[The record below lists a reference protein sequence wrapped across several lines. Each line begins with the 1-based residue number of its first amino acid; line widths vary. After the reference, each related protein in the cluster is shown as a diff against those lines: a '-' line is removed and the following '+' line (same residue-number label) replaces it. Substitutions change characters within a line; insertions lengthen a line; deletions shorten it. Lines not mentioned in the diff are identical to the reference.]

1 VSGRKRIAV
10 FSGPTATVQ
19 NTVPLVT
26 SNKARRKYGLP
37 LLANADGTPLR
48 HDALRPQRLAA
59 PVTVYIR
66 QFSAH
71 PLEKDAAELYG
82 PPDGY
87 VNSHGVFSANR
98 TSDSDVAVYEV
109 MLEPDDGLYLLPYMA
124 RQTDG
129 KAWDDDTAYPGAPD
143 SHARQPFL
151 PDASRLFEEIDRFG
165 LHEVSA
171 GNNLLSGKA
180 EFDFIRV
187 VPSAGYK
194 KGLAASERSDA
205 GDGDIA
211 PERIGEDFFNYR
223 PFHLWRDPPRHVMA
237 RVTNTVQAAM
247 DSGKYA
253 GAIWLEGSP
262 NLEETLM
269 WLNLTVDTTLPICGN
284 SSQRPHG
291 SIGNDG
297 DHNVVDSVDWIL
309 SEAWKDESGAN
320 AAGVVAVLDQL
331 VYTAREVQKADARPG
346 GYVATGGH
354 GGIVGSM
361 GHAPGGPVLTFVPAR
376 RHTHRSAVNLRRL
389 PASVYGVRGVT
400 GKGETGKRVTGKV
413 ETGKDVAGKV
423 ETGKH
428 VAGKVETFPV
438 TVKDEHGWLLASAL
452 PEVRFVKSARYMPA
466 GSDMSDAG
474 EVEILARIDKNLAD
488 APLAGFV
495 AEGQAGNAKIVR
507 PMDSALRR
515 AVFSGMPVVRCGRGN
530 AEGFIPA
537 DRTGLT
543 IGAGNLTA
551 NKARILLMACM
562 VKLGCLPPAADAAKP
577 TPDEVTAVK
586 AKVAEYQEIFDTH

>member
-1 VSGRKRIAV
+1 VSARKRIAV

-37 LLANADGTPLR
+37 LLTNADGTPIE

-59 PVTVYIR
+59 PVTVYVR

-71 PLEKDAAELYG
+71 PLERDAAELYG

-87 VNSHGVFSANR
+87 LSAGAFSR
-98 TSDSDVAVYEV
+98 ERRSDDDIPVYEV
-109 MLEPDDGLYLLPYMA
+109 TLEPDDGLYLLPYMA
-124 RQTDG
+124 RQADG
-129 KAWDDDTAYPGAPD
+129 RAWDDDTAYPGAPD
-143 SHARQPFL
+143 AHARQPFL

-165 LHEVSA
+165 LHEVSGA
-171 GNNLLSGKA
+171 NNLLSGKA
-180 EFDFIRV
+180 DFDFIRV

-194 KGLAASERSDA
+194 KGRAAAERTDI

-223 PFHLWRDPPRHVMA
+223 PFHLWRDPPRQTMA

-269 WLNLTVDTTLPICGN
+269 WMNLTVDTRLPICGN

-309 SEAWKDESGAN
+309 SQAWKDDSGDN

-346 GYVATGGH
+346 GYVSTGGH
-354 GGIVGSM
+354 GGIVGSL
-361 GHAPGGPVLTFVPAR
+361 GHAPGRPVLTFAPAR

-389 PASVYGVRGVT
+389 PAEVFGVRRVNGEVVT
-400 GKGETGKRVTGKV
+400 S
-413 ETGKDVAGKV
+413 
-423 ETGKH
+423 
-428 VAGKVETFPV
+428 PV
-438 TVKDEHGWLLASAL
+438 TVKDDAGWLLASAL

-466 GSDMSDAG
+466 SPDMTEAG
-474 EVEILARIDKNLAD
+474 EVEILARIEKNLAD
-488 APLAGFV
+488 SPLAGFV

-515 AVFSGMPVVRCGRGN
+515 AIFSGMPVVRVGRGN
-530 AEGFIPA
+530 AEGFIPP

-543 IGAGNLTA
+543 IGGGNLTA
-551 NKARILLMACM
+551 NKARILLIAAML
-562 VKLGCLPPAADAAKP
+562 KLGSLPPARDAANP
-577 TPDEVTAVK
+577 TAEEVAAVK
-586 AKVAEYQEIFDTH
+586 AKVGEYQGIFDTH

>member
-1 VSGRKRIAV
+1 MSDTQRKRIAV

-37 LLANADGTPLR
+37 LLTGRDGTPIA
-48 HDALRPQRLAA
+48 HDQLRPQRLAA
-59 PVTVYIR
+59 PVTVYVR

-71 PLEKDAAELYG
+71 PLERDASELYG

-87 VNSHGVFSANR
+87 VDANGVFSRERKGEA
-98 TSDSDVAVYEV
+98 DVAVYEV
-109 MLEPDDGLYLLPYMA
+109 TLEPADGLYLLPYMA
-124 RQTDG
+124 RQADG
-129 KAWDDDTAYPGAPD
+129 EPWDDDTTHPGAPAT
-143 SHARQPFL
+143 HARQPFL

-165 LHEVSA
+165 LHEVS
-171 GNNLLSGKA
+171 GMNNLLSGKSD
-180 EFDFIRV
+180 FDFIRV

-194 KGLAASERSDA
+194 KGLAAAERTDV
-205 GDGDIA
+205 GEGDIA
-211 PERIGEDFFNYR
+211 AERIGEDFFNYR
-223 PFHLWRDPPRHVMA
+223 PFHLWRDPPRHFMA
-237 RVTNTVQAAM
+237 RVVNTVQAAM

-253 GAIWLEGSP
+253 GGIWLEGSP
-262 NLEETLM
+262 NMEESLFWM
-269 WLNLTVDTTLPICGN
+269 NLLIDTALPICGN

-297 DHNVVDSVDWIL
+297 DHNVADSVDWIL
-309 SEAWKDESGAN
+309 SGAWQDANGCN

-354 GGIVGSM
+354 GGIIGSM
-361 GHAPGGPVLTFVPAR
+361 GHAPGNPVLTFVPAR
-376 RHTHRSAVNLRRL
+376 RHTRDSAVNLRRL
-389 PASVYGVRGVT
+389 PASVDGVVRVN
-400 GKGETGKRVTGKV
+400 GEVKTST
-413 ETGKDVAGKV
+413 
-423 ETGKH
+423 
-428 VAGKVETFPV
+428 V
-438 TVKDEHGWLLASAL
+438 TVKDEQGWLLPSAL
-452 PEVRFVKSARYMPA
+452 PEVRFVKSARYLPA
-466 GSDMSDAG
+466 SADMSDEG
-474 EVEILARIDKNLAD
+474 EVEILARIEKNLAD

-515 AVFSGMPVVRCGRGN
+515 AVFSGMPVVRVGRGN
-530 AEGFIPA
+530 AEGIIPA

-543 IGAGNLTA
+543 IGGGNLTA

-562 VKLGCLPPAADAAKP
+562 LKLGCVPPAGDASNP
-577 TPDEVTAVK
+577 TPAEIVAVK
-586 AKVAEYQEIFDTH
+586 AKVAEYQAIFDTH